1 MLYLKNLVFTFWALI
16 NVLLKE
22 NYLTK
27 GCSVVSLILTFDK
40 KIKDFKFG
48 KIHFFCLFFTKI
60 N

>member
-1 MLYLKNLVFTFWALI
+1 MLYLKHLVFTFWALI

-40 KIKDFKFG
+40 KINDFKFG
-48 KIHFFCLFFTKI
+48 KINLLLFI
-60 N
+60 LY